1 MKEYENI
8 VIMDGKRFP
17 VGEMRLAWMF
27 TLRLIITLFIVQWGY
42 GLVFIFSDDVVLF
55 VSVLLILSFILLAI
69 WIPFL
74 RMPYVVIVDEKQITF
89 KAFIRTVRMD
99 LSELIGIRDERA
111 GKYTRFSL
119 KNKSMLVPLPIKEA
133 EELDSIRETIYA
145 AKEAEDPESIN
156 ETIYPIKED
165 EKLDSIIKT
174 VNPDVKID
182 RLSKS
187 SRILKRSV
195 NIAAVLLVLG
205 GMFWCHDPAM
215 FGDRQNAV
223 KAIRAYHERY
233 GAWPKDLKE
242 VKEKVKDI
250 GFNWGYR
257 YSTDGQS
264 FSLSYGGGLN
274 DKGASYSSLT
284 QEWKEYYY

>member
-1 MKEYENI
+1 MKEDENI

-27 TLRLIITLFIVQWGY
+27 TLRLILTLFIVQWGY
-42 GLVFIFSDDVVLF
+42 GLVVKLSDDLVLF
-55 VSVLLILSFILLAI
+55 VSALLILSFILLAI

-74 RMPYVVIVDEKQITF
+74 RMPYVVIIDEKQITF

-133 EELDSIRETIYA
+133 EEL
-145 AKEAEDPESIN
+145 ESIN
-156 ETIYPIKED
+156 ETIYPVKED

-205 GMFWCHDPAM
+205 GMFWCHDPHM

-264 FSLSYGGGLN
+264 FCLSYSGGMN
-274 DKGASYSSLT
+274 DKGASYNSLT
-284 QEWKEYYY
+284 QEWEEHYY

>member
-1 MKEYENI
+1 MKEDENT
-8 VIMDGKRFP
+8 VIMEGKRFP
-17 VGEMRLAWMF
+17 VGKMRLAWML
-27 TLRLIITLFIVQWGY
+27 TPRLIITLFIVVQCGY
-42 GLVFIFSDDVVLF
+42 SFVFVFSDDVVFHLSF
-55 VSVLLILSFILLAI
+55 LIIFSFILLAI

-74 RMPYVVIVDEKQITF
+74 RMPYVVIVDKKQITF

-119 KNKSMLVPLPIKEA
+119 KNKSMLVPLPIKEV
-133 EELDSIRETIYA
+133 EELESTGETVYQL
-145 AKEAEDPESIN
+145 
-156 ETIYPIKED
+156 KED
-165 EKLDSIIKT
+165 EGLDSIIKA

-187 SRILKRSV
+187 SKILKRSV

-205 GMFWCHDPAM
+205 GIFWCHDPAM

-223 KAIRAYHERY
+223 KAIHTYHERY
-233 GAWPKDLKE
+233 GAWPKDLME

-250 GFNWGYR
+250 RFSWRYR
-257 YSTDGQS
+257 YRTDGQS
-264 FSLSYGGGLN
+264 FSLYYGGGLN

-284 QEWKEYYY
+284 QEWEEHYY

>member
-1 MKEYENI
+1 MIEDEKT
-8 VIMDGKRFP
+8 VIMEGKRFP
-17 VGEMRLAWMF
+17 VGKVRLAWML
-27 TLRLIITLFIVQWGY
+27 TPRLIITLFIVQWGN
-42 GLVFIFSDDVVLF
+42 GFVLIFSDDVILL
-55 VSVLLILSFILLAI
+55 VSVFLIFSFILLAI

-133 EELDSIRETIYA
+133 EEL
-145 AKEAEDPESIN
+145 ESIG
-156 ETIYPIKED
+156 ETIYPVKEA
-165 EKLDSIIKT
+165 EELDSIIKT

-187 SRILKRSV
+187 SKILRRSV
-195 NIAAVLLVLG
+195 SIATVLLILG
-205 GMFWCHDPAM
+205 GMFWCHDAM
-215 FGDRQNAV
+215 FRDRRNAV
-223 KAIRAYHERY
+223 KAVHTYHELY
-233 GAWPKDLKE
+233 GAWPKDLKQ

-250 GFNWGYR
+250 RFNWRYR
-257 YSTDGQS
+257 YCTDGQS
-264 FSLSYGGGLN
+264 FSLFYSGGLN
-274 DKGASYSSLT
+274 DKGTSYSSLT
-284 QEWKEYYY
+284 QEWEEHYY